1 MRVSVV
7 PAQVTTV
14 EDRIIGLSWF
24 YANPYFSECHIMWG
38 WGVCRVAANDG

>member
-14 EDRIIGLSWF
+14 EDRIIGCLA
-24 YANPYFSECHIMWG
+24 YANSYFSELPYYVELG
-38 WGVCRVAANDG
+38 VVCRVAANDG